1 VTDSFTH
8 SHKSII
14 FGEDYICCELNVFI
28 FFVTVEISKS
38 LGRSRVETIALLMHC
53 SETEIF
59 ICFTGGKVF
68 RIIHCVEFDKAKYH
82 LQIIVFQDVG
92 PYIMIDRNQHF
103 SKIY

>member
-1 VTDSFTH
+1 MTDSFTH

-14 FGEDYICCELNVFI
+14 FREDCICCELTVFI

-68 RIIHCVEFDKAKYH
+68 KIIHCVEFDKATCH
-82 LQIIVFQDVG
+82 LQIVVFQDLG
-92 PYIMIDRNQHF
+92 PYSIIDVNQHF
-103 SKIY
+103 CKTN